1 MNAHAAAGSAAL
13 RERDL
18 VNTMNAAVN
27 PLHARGVFMEAN
39 RTPAHEQLMEQIRSL
54 AGERVERTSLRT
66 VASQV
71 GMSPSGLS
79 KFLGGAAPY
88 QKTVGKLESW
98 YLLQQDGEA
107 GADGPSPEA
116 AAVATRLLAR
126 LAPPSARD
134 GFVDELLAAIRRVVP
149 RDAAQLQL
157 REYEEYI
164 RGNPTGGG
172 GSGH

>member
-1 MNAHAAAGSAAL
+1 MDTNPAAGS
-13 RERDL
+13 
-18 VNTMNAAVN
+18 
-27 PLHARGVFMEAN
+27 
-39 RTPAHEQLMEQIRSL
+39 EQLMEQIRSL
-54 AGERVERTSLRT
+54 AGERVERTSLRA

-71 GMSPSGLS
+71 RMSPSGLH

-98 YLLQQDGEA
+98 YLLQQEA
-107 GADGPSPEA
+107 DAHADGPSPDV

-126 LAPPSARD
+126 LASPSARD

-172 GSGH
+172 SAH